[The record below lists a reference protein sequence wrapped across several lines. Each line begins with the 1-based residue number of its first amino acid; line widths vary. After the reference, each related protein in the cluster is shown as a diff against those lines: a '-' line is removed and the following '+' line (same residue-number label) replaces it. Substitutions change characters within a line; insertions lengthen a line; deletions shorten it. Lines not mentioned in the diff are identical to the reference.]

1 MLEKTLQTRV
11 IQKHDTETNWN
22 RAKEFVPFKGEII
35 IYDIDDNYNYER
47 FKLGDGITPAID
59 LPFYL
64 EHELNNLLEKMD
76 YLADK
81 MLNADWQDGILY
93 LNKGIEFPEKL
104 Q

>member
-1 MLEKTLQTRV
+1 MLEKTLKTRV

-22 RAKEFVPFKGEII
+22 NGDKEFIPFKGEII

-64 EHELNNLLEKMD
+64 EHEISNLLEKMD
-76 YLADK
+76 DLALEIIND
-81 MLNADWQDGILY
+81 NTD
-93 LNKGIEFPEKL
+93 
-104 Q
+104 